1 MPYRIRQRFD
11 VRVPE
16 DRDAVFVHSVPVHL
30 LGMLISILRV
40 LQSLPGPLLPGL
52 VILFLVGLRGA
63 PMRMGCIVVQL
74 SGLLMIFVM

>member
-1 MPYRIRQRFD
+1 
-11 VRVPE
+11 
-16 DRDAVFVHSVPVHL
+16 
-30 LGMLISILRV
+30 LRV